1 MHTID
6 DSRQLLLD
14 EIGPT
19 PDLTFIRGYGNI
31 GDELIWA
38 GTRRLL
44 DGHVYREIS
53 LDELSSSGGDTALL
67 CGGGAFSHHY
77 NEFMPEALAIAEMR
91 FDRVIVLPSTFDVEE
106 ERVRNALRRT
116 KATVFA
122 RERESFSR
130 IAGLCDARLAH
141 DCAFFFDFS
150 PYSTSGTGTLSA
162 FRTDHECAGRGDL
175 PPHNNDLSV
184 TCRTLDEW
192 LSAIAQHAVVHT
204 DRAHVMI
211 AAALMGKEVGYSSSS
226 YFKVDAIAESC
237 LQQCRV
243 AKLPH
248 PPEPVTVSAAE
259 APIVTRTR
267 DRLRELAMQK
277 PARKIATGH
286 AGHTARVTA
295 VILSRD
301 RPDTVLR
308 AIDSVLSAEAPVK
321 VLVLDQAS
329 SRRTRDLLR
338 TKMLDPRV
346 DVRLTNRNLHCS
358 GGRQH
363 AVEMIDTEF
372 VHFLDDDAE
381 LMPGAL
387 EHMIAELDE
396 HPEAMAVTPFVV
408 YADGTM
414 YHFGGW
420 VERSRETVRFEVH
433 GHCQPVE
440 QIRHEITGPTGW
452 APGTAALI
460 RRRVFDEV
468 PLDTRLSYFED
479 NDWSLRV
486 DARWPRSFRRCREAI
501 VMHSMPRKIS
511 RSASFIDRARTV
523 MDLVNHARFL
533 HTHGVVLVDGVS
545 WVLPELIRP
554 NGGLDLAAAKL
565 LLEIVLAR
573 GVEWTLMEWM
583 NGGLT
588 PVFASVQFARA
599 EQMRAEIENERQTQ
613 FAYAEQMR
621 AQIENERQNQLAYA
635 EQMRAAIENERQTI
649 ASWKERS
656 ALLDLIENGP
666 WWRLR
671 SRLLPLRPAVVA
683 LRQLTRRVGGHG

>member
-19 PDLTFIRGYGNI
+19 PDLTFIRGHGNI

-44 DGHVYREIS
+44 DGHVYREIG
-53 LDELSSSGGDTALL
+53 LEELSSSSGDTALL

-122 RERESFSR
+122 RERESFAR
-130 IAGLCDARLAH
+130 IAGLCEARLAH

-162 FRTDHECAGRGDL
+162 FRTDRECSGRSDL
-175 PPHNNDLSV
+175 PPHNNDISV

-211 AAALMGKEVGYSSSS
+211 AAALMGKEVWYSSSS

-237 LQQCRV
+237 LQEFRV

-248 PPEPVTVSAAE
+248 APEPVTVNAAE

-267 DRLRELAMQK
+267 ERLRALAMQK
-277 PARKIATGH
+277 PARTIATCQ
-286 AGHTARVTA
+286 TARVTA

-308 AIDSVLSAEAPVK
+308 AIDSVLAAEAPVK

-329 SRRTRDLLR
+329 SDRTRELLR
-338 TKMLDPRV
+338 TRTQDPRV

-396 HPEAMAVTPFVV
+396 HPEAVAVTPFVV

-433 GHCQPVE
+433 GHSQPLE
-440 QIRHEITGPTGW
+440 QIRDETTGPTGW
-452 APGTAALI
+452 APGTALLI
-460 RRRVFDEV
+460 RRCVFDEV

-501 VMHSMPRKIS
+501 VMHAVPREVS
-511 RSASFIDRARTV
+511 RSGSFIDRARTV
-523 MDLVNHARFL
+523 IDLVNHARFL

-545 WVLPELIRP
+545 WVLPELIQP
-554 NGGLDLAAAKL
+554 NGVLDLAAAKL

-588 PVFASVQFARA
+588 PVFASVQFAHA
-599 EQMRAEIENERQTQ
+599 EQVRAQIENERQTQ

-621 AQIENERQNQLAYA
+621 A
-635 EQMRAAIENERQTI
+635 AIENERQAI
-649 ASWKERS
+649 AWWKERS